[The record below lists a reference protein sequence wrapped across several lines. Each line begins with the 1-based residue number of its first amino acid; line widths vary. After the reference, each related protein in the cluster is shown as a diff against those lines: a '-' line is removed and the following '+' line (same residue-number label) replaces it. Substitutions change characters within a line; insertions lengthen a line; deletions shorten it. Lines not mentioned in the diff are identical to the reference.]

1 VAVQSFAP
9 YPDFVAR
16 FYDVVYG
23 EVRHGVDSEFYA
35 RQMLEA
41 GGPVLEI
48 GVGTGRLF
56 CDARQRGADV
66 DGIDASPSMVAR
78 LHAKLAPEQ
87 RGRVRVAD
95 AVTLRLDR
103 SYRLI
108 VAPFRVLSHIP
119 AVVDQL
125 ELLENVY
132 QHLLPGGRFIFDLY
146 VPSPKILEHG
156 YSDSLD
162 FDGEY
167 APGLRLQRYVTA
179 RSDIVRQVTYVTMR
193 FVWDEDGGE
202 EQAEW
207 QFEMRFFFRYEIE
220 HLLARSRLE
229 LETIHGDFAG
239 SPLGA
244 DSKEFVVTCR
254 RP

>member
-1 VAVQSFAP
+1 MPSFAP

-16 FYDVVYG
+16 FYDVIYA
-23 EVRHGVDSEFYA
+23 EVRHGVDNEFYA
-35 RQMLEA
+35 RKMLEA
-41 GGPVLEI
+41 GGPALEI

-56 CDARQRGADV
+56 CDARRRGADA

-78 LHAKLAPEQ
+78 LQAKLAPEE
-87 RGRVRVAD
+87 RARVRVAD
-95 AVTLRLDR
+95 AVTMRLDR

-119 AVVDQL
+119 TVEDQL
-125 ELLENVY
+125 ELLESVY

-146 VPSPKILEHG
+146 VPSPKLLEHG
-156 YSDSLD
+156 VVDSLD

-167 APGLRLQRYVTA
+167 APGLRVQRYVTA
-179 RSDIVRQVTYVTMR
+179 RSDIVRQITRVTMR
-193 FVWDEDGGE
+193 FVWDEDGVE
-202 EQAEW
+202 QQAEW
-207 QFEMRFFFRYEIE
+207 QFEMRFFFRYELE
-220 HLLARSRLE
+220 HLVARSRLE
-229 LETIHGDFAG
+229 LESIHGDYAG